1 MQSSAK
7 NENCLNQIGLIT
19 ICSFVSFI
27 IVFASFI
34 TTASAQSGK
43 VDIFPIDSKPYNS
56 TYGQWTANWWKWA
69 LSVPQENN
77 PITDQTGKYCGLNQ
91 KGPVWFL
98 TGTTGG
104 SVVREC
110 TIPAGKAI
118 LLTPLNIECSYAEF
132 PALTTERELRDCAKW
147 PGASVAVT
155 IDGKDVHDL
164 QQYQSQSP
172 LFNATFPKSNLFG
185 APGGPTQAVSGG
197 WWLLL
202 KPLSPGKH
210 TIHASGNVID
220 NPTTGTQ
227 SFATEVTYH
236 LIVK

>member
-1 MQSSAK
+1 MK
-7 NENCLNQIGLIT
+7 CLNYHGLIAILSLGFFIVLVAPFIAT
-19 ICSFVSFI
+19 I
-27 IVFASFI
+27 
-34 TTASAQSGK
+34 SAQSSK
-43 VDIFPIDSKPYNS
+43 LNIFPIESKPYNS
-56 TYGQWTANWWKWA
+56 SYGQWTANWWKWA
-69 LSVPQENN
+69 LSVPQDIN
-77 PITDQTGKYCGLNQ
+77 PITDKTGKYCGLNQ
-91 KGPVWFL
+91 NGPVWFL

-118 LLTPLNIECSYAEF
+118 LITPLNIECSYAEF
-132 PALTTERELRDCAKW
+132 PAMKTEKELRDCAKW

-155 IDGKDVHDL
+155 IDGKDVPDL
-164 QQYQSQSP
+164 QKYQTQSP
-172 LFNATFPKSNLFG
+172 LFNATFPKNNIFG
-185 APGGPTQAVSGG
+185 APGGPTHAVSGG

-227 SFATEVTYH
+227 SFATEVTYN
-236 LIVK
+236 LIAK